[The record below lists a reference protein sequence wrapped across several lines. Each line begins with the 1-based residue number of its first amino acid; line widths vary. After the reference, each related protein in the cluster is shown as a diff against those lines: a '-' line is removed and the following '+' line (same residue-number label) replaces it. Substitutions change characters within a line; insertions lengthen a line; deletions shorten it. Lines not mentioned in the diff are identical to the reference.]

1 MHKVN
6 FNCNLAV
13 TNPIL
18 SLRTRPLD
26 LKSEFFVVELGHSA
40 RHFLTFTIKRVYFDC
55 VALCRVIMGRLG
67 PEVRPDLM
75 AATELRYIGLALM
88 IKLMRCYLKRLTF
101 VIYFVLFCSSRF
113 S

>member
-1 MHKVN
+1 
-6 FNCNLAV
+6 
-13 TNPIL
+13 
-18 SLRTRPLD
+18 
-26 LKSEFFVVELGHSA
+26 
-40 RHFLTFTIKRVYFDC
+40 
-55 VALCRVIMGRLG
+55 MGRLG